1 LPRRTW
7 VFLGYAIFVVLLI
20 GLAYVPGYNA
30 AQTGPSDINY
40 YYALTVTVFVKDSA
54 TGRGIAGATV
64 IFDGVTQPGT
74 SNVMG
79 MLTVTGVGPGTH
91 TVTASNTA
99 AGYPAPASAVTFY
112 VTRSTSVTV
121 PLTYVG
127 TNTVRVRVYIINT
140 STPVGSAMVYVD
152 HAYAGTTNT
161 AGQLSL
167 TLRTGPHT
175 FTVVRSGYITN
186 TQTSSLT
193 TVTIYLTPR

>member
-1 LPRRTW
+1 MKWMHSVRLLALA
-7 VFLGYAIFVVLLI
+7 VLAVLLVSTPTA
-20 GLAYVPGYNA
+20 GALAG
-30 AQTGPSDINY
+30 
-40 YYALTVTVFVKDSA
+40 ALTVTVFVKDSA
-54 TGRGIAGATV
+54 TGRGITGATI

-91 TVTASNTA
+91 TATANM
-99 AGYPAPASAVTFY
+99 AGYTDPVVTFP

-121 PLTYVG
+121 PLTSTVG
-127 TNTVRVRVYIINT
+127 THTVTVQVRIVNT
-140 STPVGSAMVYVD
+140 STGIASAMVYVD
-152 HAYAGTTNT
+152 SAYAGTTNT

-167 TLRTGPHT
+167 TLRTGTHT

-186 TQTSSLT
+186 TQTSSST